1 MEVAVPKVPSPKGVS
16 TWVPSLWQSGTTSSH
31 FDLHLVLLPVVTGH
45 IQCHSNYLLISY
57 KDSTDVCF
65 TLSQGT
71 EDTAVV
77 GSVWP
82 LPTWNLLCDPP
93 WRCRGDRS
101 FRQQQV
107 GGCLKNRTVCI
118 WWPSRCGPEGWV
130 SYFFHGTNSLV
141 CCQRRM
147 LWQFLFKMHIIIQ
160 KPLTIDMWL
169 F

>member
-1 MEVAVPKVPSPKGVS
+1 MSPKSLAIRYHILTLWSPSCAPACGHWTHTVS
-16 TWVPSLWQSGTTSSH
+16 QQLLAYFLQGLNRCMLHSEPRDGRHSSGGKC
-31 FDLHLVLLPVVTGH
+31 LAPPYMEPPVW
-45 IQCHSNYLLISY
+45 S
-57 KDSTDVCF
+57 
-65 TLSQGT
+65 
-71 EDTAVV
+71 
-77 GSVWP
+77 P
-82 LPTWNLLCDPP
+82 R
-93 WRCRGDRS
+93 RCRGDRS